1 MNPIEILRDQLATLS
16 KSAIEHTPNLVA
28 AALLV
33 IVTWLVAK
41 LARRVVNKLL
51 SRQSDSD
58 SLTIAVRK
66 LAVLFVWV
74 AGMAM
79 TAIVLFPSVEPGS
92 MLAGLGLGSVA
103 IGFAFKDI
111 FENFF
116 AGMLILFRQPFRI
129 GDFVEV
135 DGIEGHV
142 ENITI
147 RDTRLRQTD
156 GQPVIVP
163 NSTLFKEAV
172 TVRTDKDRRRVRII
186 CGVAYDENLDEARD
200 VITKAVEKVNTV
212 IDDQPVQVFAQEFGG
227 SSIDFEVT
235 WWTGSKPVDVRRSR
249 DEVIASIKAAL
260 DDAGIEIPFPYRT
273 MTFKEPLSLL
283 RRGAD
288 DEQEAAAA

>member
-235 WWTGSKPVDVRRSR
+235 WWTGSQPVDVRRSR
-249 DEVIASIKAAL
+249 DQVIAAIKKAL

-273 MTFKEPLSLL
+273 MTFKEPLPLM
-283 RRGAD
+283 RGGTED
-288 DEQEAAAA
+288 NSEAA